1 MKVITAGID
10 MGAKN
15 VKVIILKD
23 KEVLSKGLTLSG
35 FDQRAAAEK
44 VLKRA
49 LQGANLSLD
58 DIEHVTAT
66 GAGKDAAPYANGEI
80 SMMGADALGGSFLFP
95 SARTVIDVGAEE
107 GRAVKCD
114 ENGKMIDFVINERC
128 AAGAGTFVEAMAR
141 ALEVDLEE
149 IGPMSL
155 KAEKA
160 VPMNAQC
167 TIFAESEVVSLIHAK
182 TSKADISR
190 AIHDAIADR
199 IASMTRRLGIQKD
212 IALVGG
218 VAKNIGFI
226 ESLKRALGVN
236 LLVPDEP
243 EYVGALGAALL
254 PQKGTGGV
262 KK

>member
-1 MKVITAGID
+1 MITAGID

-15 VKVIILKD
+15 IKVVILKD
-23 KEVLSKGLTLSG
+23 GKILSKGSALAG
-35 FDQRAAAEK
+35 FDQRASAEK
-44 VLKRA
+44 LFKEVLQK
-49 LQGANLSLD
+49 ANLSLD
-58 DIEHVTAT
+58 DIEHTTAT
-66 GAGKDAAPYANGEI
+66 GAGKDVAPYTNGEI
-80 SMMGADALGGSFLFP
+80 SVMGADALGGTFLFP

-114 ENGKMIDFVINERC
+114 ETGKMVDFVINERC

-149 IGPMSL
+149 MGPMSL
-155 KAEKA
+155 KAERA

-182 TSKADISR
+182 TTKEDITR

-212 IALVGG
+212 VALVGG
-218 VAKNIGFI
+218 VAKNVGFI
-226 ESLKRALGVN
+226 DSLRRALGVD
-236 LLVPDEP
+236 LLVAEDP
-243 EYVGALGAALL
+243 EFVGAIGAALL
-254 PQKGTGGV
+254 PQKETGGSQI
-262 KK
+262 

>member
-1 MKVITAGID
+1 

-23 KEVLSKGLTLSG
+23 GEILSKGLTLSG
-35 FDQRAAAEK
+35 FDQRVTAEK
-44 VLKRA
+44 VFKEA
-49 LQGANLSLD
+49 LQRANLSFD
-58 DIEHVTAT
+58 DIEHITAT
-66 GAGKDAAPYANGEI
+66 GAGKDVAPYANGEI
-80 SMMGADALGGSFLFP
+80 SMMGADALGGTFLFP
-95 SARTVIDVGAEE
+95 SVRTVIDVGAEE

-114 ENGKMIDFVINERC
+114 ENGRMMDFVINERC

-149 IGPMSL
+149 MGPMSL
-155 KAEKA
+155 RAERA

-182 TSKADISR
+182 TPKPDISR

-212 IALVGG
+212 VVLVGG

-226 ESLKRALGVN
+226 DSLKRALGVD

-243 EYVGALGAALL
+243 EFVGALGAALL
-254 PQKGTGGV
+254 PQKERGGS
-262 KK
+262 

>member
-1 MKVITAGID
+1 VITAGID

-15 VKVIILKD
+15 VKVVILKD
-23 KEVLSKGLTLSG
+23 GEILSKGLILSG
-35 FDQRAAAEK
+35 FDQRASAEK
-44 VLKRA
+44 VFKEV
-49 LQGANLSLD
+49 LQKASLSLD
-58 DIEHVTAT
+58 NIEHITAT
-66 GAGKDAAPYANGEI
+66 GAGKDVAPYASGEI
-80 SMMGADALGGSFLFP
+80 SMMGADALGGTFLIP
-95 SARTVIDVGAEE
+95 LARTVIDVGAEE

-114 ENGKMIDFVINERC
+114 EKGKMLDFVINERC

-141 ALEVDLEE
+141 ALEIDLEE
-149 IGPMSL
+149 MGSLSL

-212 IALVGG
+212 VVLVGG
-218 VAKNIGFI
+218 VAKNVGFI
-226 ESLKRALGVN
+226 DSLKRALGTDV
-236 LLVPDEP
+236 LVPDNP
-243 EYVGALGAALL
+243 EFAGAIGAALL
-254 PQKGTGGV
+254 SKEGTGGR
-262 KK
+262 

>member
-1 MKVITAGID
+1 MELITAGID

-15 VKVIILKD
+15 VKVIILRN
-23 KEVLSKGLTLSG
+23 KEILSKGLTLSG
-35 FDQRAAAEK
+35 FEQRASAEK
-44 VLKRA
+44 VFKEA
-49 LQGANLSLD
+49 LQKADLSLD

-66 GAGKDAAPYANGEI
+66 GAGKEAAPYANGEI
-80 SMMGADALGGSFLFP
+80 SMMGADALGGTFLFP

-114 ENGKMIDFVINERC
+114 ENGRMMDFVINERC

-149 IGPMSL
+149 LGPMSL

-182 TSKADISR
+182 TPKADISR

-212 IALVGG
+212 VVLAGG
-218 VAKNIGFI
+218 VAKNVGFI
-226 ESLKRALGVN
+226 DSLKRALEVD

-243 EYVGALGAALL
+243 EYVGALGAAFL
-254 PQKGTGGV
+254 PQKETGGV
-262 KK
+262 EK